1 MLVETVETPNPN
13 SLKFIPN
20 MTVSEIGPVE
30 VFKDK
35 EDKKI
40 PLANNILEI
49 EGVTSI
55 FFGDDFISVNKK
67 EPVKWDDLKPGIIS
81 EINDFYGKG
90 NKVVLKKKLENNDQQ
105 KEESKEESEVVTKIK
120 EVLES
125 KIRPAVARDGG
136 DIKFKSF
143 NDGLVTVELQGSCS
157 GCPSSIVTLKKGV
170 ENMLKHYVPEVNSVE
185 SI

>member
-1 MLVETVETPNPN
+1 M
-13 SLKFIPN
+13 
-20 MTVSEIGPVE
+20 
-30 VFKDK
+30 
-35 EDKKI
+35 
-40 PLANNILEI
+40 AI

-81 EINDFYGKG
+81 EINDFYSKG

-105 KEESKEESEVVTKIK
+105 KEESEVVTKIK

-143 NDGLVTVELQGSCS
+143 NDGIVTVELQGSCS
-157 GCPSSIVTLKKGV
+157 GCPSSTVTLKRGV
-170 ENMLKHYVPEVNSVE
+170 ENMLRHYIPEVNSVE

>member
-30 VFKDK
+30 IFKDKK

-40 PLANNILEI
+40 PLANNILAI

-81 EINDFYGKG
+81 EINDFYSKG

-105 KEESKEESEVVTKIK
+105 KEESEVVTKIK

-143 NDGLVTVELQGSCS
+143 NDGIVTVELQGSCS

>member
-1 MLVETVETPNPN
+1 
-13 SLKFIPN
+13 
-20 MTVSEIGPVE
+20 
-30 VFKDK
+30 
-35 EDKKI
+35 
-40 PLANNILEI
+40 
-49 EGVTSI
+49 
-55 FFGDDFISVNKK
+55 
-67 EPVKWDDLKPGIIS
+67 LKPGIIS
-81 EINDFYGKG
+81 EINDFYSKG
-90 NKVVLKKKLENNDQQ
+90 NTVVLKKKLENNDQQ
-105 KEESKEESEVVTKIK
+105 KEESEVVTKIK

-143 NDGLVTVELQGSCS
+143 NDGIVTVELQGSCS

>member
-30 VFKDK
+30 VFKDT

-40 PLANNILEI
+40 PLANNILAI

-67 EPVKWDDLKPGIIS
+67 EPVKWNDLKPSIIS
-81 EINDFYGKG
+81 EINDFYSKG
-90 NKVVLKKKLENNDQQ
+90 NKVVLKKKLKNNDQ
-105 KEESKEESEVVTKIK
+105 EKEESEVVTKIK

-143 NDGLVTVELQGSCS
+143 NDGVVTVELQGSCS
-157 GCPSSIVTLKKGV
+157 GCPSSTVTLKRGV
-170 ENMLKHYVPEVNSVE
+170 ENMLKHYISEVNSVE

>member
-30 VFKDK
+30 VFKDT

-40 PLANNILEI
+40 PLANNILAI

-105 KEESKEESEVVTKIK
+105 KEESEVVTKIK

-125 KIRPAVARDGG
+125 KVRPAVARDGG
-136 DIKFKSF
+136 DIKFRSF
-143 NDGLVTVELQGSCS
+143 NDGIVTVELQGSCS
-157 GCPSSIVTLKKGV
+157 GCPSSIVTLKRGV

>member
-20 MTVSEIGPVE
+20 MIVSEIGPVE

-35 EDKKI
+35 EDKTI
-40 PLANNILEI
+40 PLANNILAI

-81 EINDFYGKG
+81 EINDFYSKG
-90 NKVVLKKKLENNDQQ
+90 NKVVLKKKLENKDQQ
-105 KEESKEESEVVTKIK
+105 KEESEVVTKIK
-120 EVLES
+120 EVLAS

-143 NDGLVTVELQGSCS
+143 NDGIVTVELQGSCS
-157 GCPSSIVTLKKGV
+157 GCPSSIVTLKRGV

>member
-40 PLANNILEI
+40 PLASNILSI

-55 FFGDDFISVNKK
+55 FF
-67 EPVKWDDLKPGIIS
+67 W
-81 EINDFYGKG
+81 
-90 NKVVLKKKLENNDQQ
+90 
-105 KEESKEESEVVTKIK
+105 
-120 EVLES
+120 
-125 KIRPAVARDGG
+125 
-136 DIKFKSF
+136 
-143 NDGLVTVELQGSCS
+143 
-157 GCPSSIVTLKKGV
+157 
-170 ENMLKHYVPEVNSVE
+170 
-185 SI
+185 

>member
-40 PLANNILEI
+40 PLASNILSI

-67 EPVKWDDLKPGIIS
+67 TPIKWDDLKPGIIS
-81 EINDFYGKG
+81 EINDFYSKG
-90 NKVVLKKKLENNDQQ
+90 NKVVLKKKLEKNKNQ
-105 KEESKEESEVVTKIK
+105 EEESEVVTKIK

-136 DIKFKSF
+136 DITFKSF
-143 NDGLVTVELQGSCS
+143 KDGVVTVELKGSCS
-157 GCPSSIVTLKKGV
+157 GCPSSVMTLKQGV
-170 ENMLKHYVPEVNSVE
+170 QNLLCHYIPEVKTVE
-185 SI
+185 AI

>member
-30 VFKDK
+30 VFKNK

-40 PLANNILEI
+40 PLASSILAI

-55 FFGDDFISVNKK
+55 FFGDDFISVNKNA
-67 EPVKWDDLKPGIIS
+67 PVKWNDLKPSIIS
-81 EINDFYGKG
+81 EINDFYSKG
-90 NKVVLKKKLENNDQQ
+90 NKVVLKKKLKNNDQ
-105 KEESKEESEVVTKIK
+105 EKEESEVVTKIK

-143 NDGLVTVELQGSCS
+143 NDGVVTVELQGSCS
-157 GCPSSIVTLKKGV
+157 GCPSSTVTLKRGV
-170 ENMLKHYVPEVNSVE
+170 ENMLKHYISEVNSVE

>member
-30 VFKDK
+30 IFKNK

-40 PLANNILEI
+40 PLASSILAI

-55 FFGDDFISVNKK
+55 FFGDDFISVNKN
-67 EPVKWDDLKPGIIS
+67 EPVKWNDLKPSIIS
-81 EINDFYGKG
+81 EINDFYSKG
-90 NKVVLKKKLENNDQQ
+90 NKVVLKKKLKNNDQ
-105 KEESKEESEVVTKIK
+105 EKEESEVVTKIK

-143 NDGLVTVELQGSCS
+143 NDGVVTVELQGSCS
-157 GCPSSIVTLKKGV
+157 GCPSSTVTLKRGV
-170 ENMLKHYVPEVNSVE
+170 ENMLKHYISEVNSVE

>member
-30 VFKDK
+30 VFKDT

-40 PLANNILEI
+40 PLANNILAI

-67 EPVKWDDLKPGIIS
+67 EPVKWDDLKPGII
-81 EINDFYGKG
+81 
-90 NKVVLKKKLENNDQQ
+90 
-105 KEESKEESEVVTKIK
+105 
-120 EVLES
+120 
-125 KIRPAVARDGG
+125 
-136 DIKFKSF
+136 
-143 NDGLVTVELQGSCS
+143 
-157 GCPSSIVTLKKGV
+157 
-170 ENMLKHYVPEVNSVE
+170 
-185 SI
+185 

>member
-30 VFKDK
+30 IFKNK

-40 PLANNILEI
+40 PLASSILAI

-67 EPVKWDDLKPGIIS
+67 EPVKWNDLKPSIIS
-81 EINDFYGKG
+81 EINDFYSKG
-90 NKVVLKKKLENNDQQ
+90 NKVVLKKKLKNNDQ
-105 KEESKEESEVVTKIK
+105 EKEESEVVTKIK

-143 NDGLVTVELQGSCS
+143 NDGVVTVELQGSCS
-157 GCPSSIVTLKKGV
+157 GCPSSTVTLKRGV
-170 ENMLKHYVPEVNSVE
+170 ENMLKHYIPEVNSVE

>member
-30 VFKDK
+30 IFKDKK

-40 PLANNILEI
+40 PLANNILAI

-55 FFGDDFISVNKK
+55 FFGDDFISVNKTG
-67 EPVKWDDLKPGIIS
+67 PVKWDDLKPGIIS
-81 EINDFYGKG
+81 EINDFYSKG

-105 KEESKEESEVVTKIK
+105 KEESEVVTKIK

-143 NDGLVTVELQGSCS
+143 NDGIVTVELQGSCS

>member
-1 MLVETVETPNPN
+1 M
-13 SLKFIPN
+13 
-20 MTVSEIGPVE
+20 
-30 VFKDK
+30 
-35 EDKKI
+35 
-40 PLANNILEI
+40 
-49 EGVTSI
+49 
-55 FFGDDFISVNKK
+55 
-67 EPVKWDDLKPGIIS
+67 
-81 EINDFYGKG
+81 
-90 NKVVLKKKLENNDQQ
+90 KKKLENNDQQ

-143 NDGLVTVELQGSCS
+143 NDGIVTVELQGSCS
-157 GCPSSIVTLKKGV
+157 GCPSSIVTLKRGV

>member
-40 PLANNILEI
+40 PLANNILAI

-105 KEESKEESEVVTKIK
+105 KEESEVVTKIK

-143 NDGLVTVELQGSCS
+143 NDGIVTVELQGSCS
-157 GCPSSIVTLKKGV
+157 GCPSSIVTLKRGV

>member
-30 VFKDK
+30 IFKNK

-40 PLANNILEI
+40 PLASSILAI

-67 EPVKWDDLKPGIIS
+67 EPVKWNDLKPSIIS
-81 EINDFYGKG
+81 EINDFYSKG
-90 NKVVLKKKLENNDQQ
+90 NKVVLKKKLKNNDQ
-105 KEESKEESEVVTKIK
+105 EKEESEVVTKIK

-143 NDGLVTVELQGSCS
+143 NDGVVTVELQGSCS
-157 GCPSSIVTLKKGV
+157 GCPSSTVTLKRGV
-170 ENMLKHYVPEVNSVE
+170 ENMLKHYISEVNSVE

>member
-1 MLVETVETPNPN
+1 MLVETIEPPNPN

-30 VFKDK
+30 IFKNK

-40 PLANNILEI
+40 PLASSILAI

-55 FFGDDFISVNKK
+55 FFGDDFISVNKN
-67 EPVKWDDLKPGIIS
+67 EPVKWNDLKPSIIS
-81 EINDFYGKG
+81 EINDFYSKG
-90 NKVVLKKKLENNDQQ
+90 NKVVLKKKLKNNDQ
-105 KEESKEESEVVTKIK
+105 EKEESEVVTKIK

-143 NDGLVTVELQGSCS
+143 NDGVVIVELQGSCS
-157 GCPSSIVTLKKGV
+157 GCPSSIVTLKRGV

>member
-20 MTVSEIGPVE
+20 MIVSEIGPVE

-35 EDKKI
+35 EDKTI
-40 PLANNILEI
+40 PLANSILSI

-67 EPVKWDDLKPGIIS
+67 TPVKWDDLKPGIIS
-81 EINDFYGKG
+81 EINDFYSKG
-90 NKVVLKKKLENNDQQ
+90 NKVVLKKKLEKNKNQ
-105 KEESKEESEVVTKIK
+105 EEESEVVTKIK

-143 NDGLVTVELQGSCS
+143 NEGVVTVELQGSCS
-157 GCPSSIVTLKKGV
+157 GCPSSTITLKRGV
-170 ENMLKHYVPEVNSVE
+170 ENMLKHYVAEVNSVE

>member
-30 VFKDK
+30 IFKDKK

-40 PLANNILEI
+40 PLANNILAI

-55 FFGDDFISVNKK
+55 FFGDDFISVNKTG
-67 EPVKWDDLKPGIIS
+67 PVKWDDLKPGIIS
-81 EINDFYGKG
+81 EINDFYSKG

-105 KEESKEESEVVTKIK
+105 KEESEVVTKIK

-143 NDGLVTVELQGSCS
+143 NDGIVTVELQGSCS
-157 GCPSSIVTLKKGV
+157 GCPSSIVTLKRGV

>member
-40 PLANNILEI
+40 PLANNILAI

-105 KEESKEESEVVTKIK
+105 KEESEVVTKIK

-143 NDGLVTVELQGSCS
+143 NDGIVTVELQGSCS

>member
-35 EDKKI
+35 KDKTI
-40 PLANNILEI
+40 PLANTILAI

-81 EINDFYGKG
+81 EINDFYSKG
-90 NKVVLKKKLENNDQQ
+90 NKVVLKKKLENKDQQ
-105 KEESKEESEVVTKIK
+105 KEESEVVTKIK
-120 EVLES
+120 EVLAS

-143 NDGLVTVELQGSCS
+143 NDGIVTVELQGSCS
-157 GCPSSIVTLKKGV
+157 GCPSSIVTLKRGV

>member
-30 VFKDK
+30 IFKDK
-35 EDKKI
+35 KKDKKI
-40 PLANNILEI
+40 PLANNILAI

-55 FFGDDFISVNKK
+55 FFGDDFISVNKTG
-67 EPVKWDDLKPGIIS
+67 PVKWDDLKPGIIS
-81 EINDFYGKG
+81 EINDFYSKG

-105 KEESKEESEVVTKIK
+105 KEESEVVTKIK

-143 NDGLVTVELQGSCS
+143 NDGIVTVELQGSCS
-157 GCPSSIVTLKKGV
+157 GCPSSTVTLKRGV

>member
-30 VFKDK
+30 VFKNK

-40 PLANNILEI
+40 PLASSILAI

-67 EPVKWDDLKPGIIS
+67 EPVKWNDLKPGIIS
-81 EINDFYGKG
+81 EINDFYSKG
-90 NKVVLKKKLENNDQQ
+90 NKVVLKKKLKKNDQ
-105 KEESKEESEVVTKIK
+105 EKEESEVVIKIR

-143 NDGLVTVELQGSCS
+143 NDGIVTVELQGSCS
-157 GCPSSIVTLKKGV
+157 GCPSSTVTLKRGV
-170 ENMLKHYVPEVNSVE
+170 ENMLKHYIPEVNSVE

>member
-1 MLVETVETPNPN
+1 MLVETIETPNPN

-30 VFKDK
+30 IFKNK

-40 PLANNILEI
+40 PLASSILAI

-67 EPVKWDDLKPGIIS
+67 EPVKWNDLKPSIIS
-81 EINDFYGKG
+81 EINDFYSKG
-90 NKVVLKKKLENNDQQ
+90 NKVVLKKKLKNNDQ
-105 KEESKEESEVVTKIK
+105 EKEESEVVTKIK

-143 NDGLVTVELQGSCS
+143 NDGVVIVELQGSCS
-157 GCPSSIVTLKKGV
+157 GCPSSTVTLKRGV
-170 ENMLKHYVPEVNSVE
+170 ENMLKHYIPEVNSVE